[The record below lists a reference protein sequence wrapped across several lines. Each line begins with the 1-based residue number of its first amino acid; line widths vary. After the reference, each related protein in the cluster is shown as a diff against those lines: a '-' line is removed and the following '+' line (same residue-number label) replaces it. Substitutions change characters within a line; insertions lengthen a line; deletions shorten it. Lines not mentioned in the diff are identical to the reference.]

1 MISYL
6 IGITLVL
13 IWLLH
18 VLYLV
23 VDLSFNPFLIL
34 AIHCNRRRETLSM
47 PKYSLKQ
54 QIWNSI
60 GEFNHCLHQ
69 WERDSVECWQ
79 RHESIWHGTIRL
91 LFREC
96 IPLRTRSSFKRF
108 LYCGSKVL
116 GVVQSTK
123 CVVLKWET
131 VCTFSTCVVRS
142 FFYLDVD
149 FVDILFRVPQCYLFC
164 RRTLFAYFKSLIK
177 ISKGFKKWNFPYCF
191 SKTGLNTRFSFY

>member
-1 MISYL
+1 MIDLELIFPIWSCMSCNKLLQSHLLRHFHYL
-6 IGITLVL
+6 NGISLV
-13 IWLLH
+13 IWLLY

-23 VDLSFNPFLIL
+23 V
-34 AIHCNRRRETLSM
+34 CM
-47 PKYSLKQ
+47 PWKLYALVSCWLYASDGWPKFQ
-54 QIWNSI
+54 SIFDGLQSIVTDDEKHYQCQNIVVNKKKNWTIIFGIQLVNSI
-60 GEFNHCLHQ
+60 TVCTDGRSRHS
-69 WERDSVECWQ
+69 WECWQ

-131 VCTFSTCVVRS
+131 ACRFSTYVVRS
-142 FFYLDVD
+142 FFTS
-149 FVDILFRVPQCYLFC
+149 I
-164 RRTLFAYFKSLIK
+164 
-177 ISKGFKKWNFPYCF
+177 
-191 SKTGLNTRFSFY
+191 